1 MRFIPLQQENLIDL
15 RVFLHKVKGDFLATR
30 ERTKSNALEDY
41 VTRGRFRMILA
52 MQGDMVAG
60 YAAYDTMY
68 HKSSK
73 IIGIAVL
80 PALRGQGVG
89 SELLQRAIIDLKNRG
104 LKSTVTKTWESNA
117 ASIALLKKFG
127 FKKYKTVK
135 DDRINGESTIW
146 FKCKLQ

>member
-1 MRFIPLQQENLIDL
+1 MRFIPLTQENLIDL
-15 RVFLHKVKGDFLATR
+15 RVFLHKVKGDFLATK
-30 ERTKSNALEDY
+30 ERGKSNPLEEY

-52 MQGDMVAG
+52 IQGDFVAG
-60 YAAYDTMY
+60 YVAYDTMY

-80 PALRGQGVG
+80 PDLRGKGVG
-89 SELLQRAIIDLKNRG
+89 SELLQRAIMDLKGRG
-104 LKSTVTKTWESNA
+104 LKSTMTKTWESNA
-117 ASIALLKKFG
+117 ASIALLQKSG

-135 DDRINGESTIW
+135 DDRVNGESTLW